1 MKKRLLS
8 MLIVLTMVLSMLSV
22 AAFAAVN
29 KPNGSLSGD
38 VYIALLNDSRFDGAT
53 SFPNEP
59 TTSTGNSYLYV
70 VNRNQSYSLTGSMS
84 TFVEDA
90 SCVNTD
96 KFWADDRTV
105 QSGGGNTVT
114 YGVADPNGL
123 ALSGDLL
130 KNIEGN
136 KIIQAWIDAKNPADK
151 NVSSYRLIVYV
162 VKYITSYWH
171 GEGWHIDCKIV
182 PANYFTLIYD
192 ANLPGEADSSILKS
206 LPDNVVAPSGTTV
219 DVSNASILPNT
230 ITVDYIKYTFLG
242 WALSPNAKEPL
253 DGNDAIITLNRD
265 ITVYAVWKSECTHD
279 WGDWGN
285 TTATCTEGGVETR
298 ECSICHETQTRQ
310 VGALGH
316 EWGEWIETVA
326 PKCEEA
332 GEETR
337 TCARCQETETNELDP
352 IGHDYEAVVT
362 APTCLADGYTTY
374 TCKNDASH
382 TYVDDEVDAL
392 GHEWGEWIETVAPKC
407 EEAGEETRTCAR
419 CQETETNELDPI
431 GHDYE
436 SVVTAP
442 TCLADGY
449 TTYTCKND
457 ASHTYVDDEVDALGH
472 DYSGEWIDAK
482 DGKTHYKECK
492 RDASHD
498 KKTADHVWGD
508 WAKCEGDPL
517 TEERIC
523 GDCGAKEYR
532 DVDEKGKLDGGKETG
547 DGIGDKYQVFV
558 WYKAGANGSLTG
570 EIYKAYTLGKAGDA
584 ELLKEVTLTYPTT
597 VPYSGYAFDK
607 WILPAQVTI
616 NGTTMSN
623 FQVGTTYTFTA
634 TFGTDSKGNLDGDK
648 ETGDGTPDRYQV
660 FVWYKADN
668 NGSLEGKTYYAYDL
682 RINGTTELRSTV
694 SLNYPTPVARHGFD
708 FDGWLEPADVV
719 ISEDTMRQFT
729 VGETYVFTAMF
740 SRDRGDRPVAEPTVK
755 VKGLNSDDH
764 VAYVVGRGEGMFDP
778 MGKVTRAEV
787 ATIYFRLMTE
797 EFRTEFWTDVNS
809 FSDVVGTDWYNVAIS
824 TLENAGVIQD
834 TVTGGEFRPNDPI
847 TRAELAVMAAQFATV
862 TGKIP
867 ETSFK
872 DVDKDYWA
880 YDEIKLIECAG
891 WIEGYRGYFRPDDNL
906 TRAECVTIVNRM
918 LKRGAEEDNMLED
931 MVIFLDNLDQDMWY
945 YEAIQEA
952 ANSHDYTRT
961 KVKLEGENFNG
972 EIWTVLL
979 DAPDWAALEQAW
991 SQAHVE

>member
-1 MKKRLLS
+1 MKKRFWALFLAV
-8 MLIVLTMVLSMLSV
+8 MMIVSVLPTT
-22 AAFAAVN
+22 AFAAEEDELEILFSFV
-29 KPNGSLSGD
+29 PPGGALGEYDDYGD
-38 VYIALLNDSRFDGAT
+38 YRSDLG
-53 SFPNEP
+53 
-59 TTSTGNSYLYV
+59 
-70 VNRNQSYSLTGSMS
+70 
-84 TFVEDA
+84 
-90 SCVNTD
+90 
-96 KFWADDRTV
+96 
-105 QSGGGNTVT
+105 
-114 YGVADPNGL
+114 YGVATAEAANLRGSDIRNESIEENITKYVASWPGNLSAEAYKAFEAVRFGMTNYSGEEYEITWVNICYRTGFGTTYRCHCSSSLGAHIHIDGILSKKVQPAELKLRKVIEETQLTEETFYFSLNRLHYDSNMNPTNRVDTDFVPIGL
-123 ALSGDLL
+123 SAT
-130 KNIEGN
+130 
-136 KIIQAWIDAKNPADK
+136 IDIGETSAD
-151 NVSSYRLIVYV
+151 IVYTGSETIGFGYYKLTEAENDKWDCEPV
-162 VKYITSYWH
+162 YIQIATDGSLKYCDTYNGRYITAGST
-171 GEGWHIDCKIV
+171 GVEV
-182 PANYFTLIYD
+182 NNTLKRYEVTYD
-192 ANLPGEADSSILKS
+192 ANGGTGEPEDQTKVYGETLKLSSEQPTLADYNFIGWNTRKDGKGVSYAAGDEYTDNADLK
-206 LPDNVVAPSGTTV
+206 LYAQWEPIHVCEYEPVVTKP
-219 DVSNASILPNT
+219 
-230 ITVDYIKYTFLG
+230 
-242 WALSPNAKEPL
+242 
-253 DGNDAIITLNRD
+253 
-265 ITVYAVWKSECTHD
+265 
-279 WGDWGN
+279 
-285 TTATCTEGGVETR
+285 TCTEG
-298 ECSICHETQTRQ
+298 
-310 VGALGH
+310 
-316 EWGEWIETVA
+316 
-326 PKCEEA
+326 
-332 GEETR
+332 
-337 TCARCQETETNELDP
+337 
-352 IGHDYEAVVT
+352 
-362 APTCLADGYTTY
+362 GYTTY
-374 TCKNDASH
+374 TCSCGDS
-382 TYVDDEVDAL
+382 YV
-392 GHEWGEWIETVAPKC
+392 
-407 EEAGEETRTCAR
+407 
-419 CQETETNELDPI
+419 
-431 GHDYE
+431 
-436 SVVTAP
+436 
-442 TCLADGY
+442 ADR
-449 TTYTCKND
+449 
-457 ASHTYVDDEVDALGH
+457 VPALGH
-472 DYSGEWIDAK
+472 DMGAWEEYDEEEHIKKCSRCDHTETAEHVWDNGVVNPAATCEGTGTKTYTCSDCGET
-482 DGKTHYKECK
+482 KTETLPALGHDMGAWKEYDEDEHIKECS
-492 RDASHD
+492 RCDHTE
-498 KKTADHVWGD
+498 TAEHVWGD

-532 DVDEKGKLDGGKETG
+532 DVDEKGKLDGGKEIG

-570 EIYKAYTLGKAGDA
+570 EIYKAYTLGKEGDA
-584 ELLKEVTLTYPTT
+584 ELRKEVTLTYPTT

-634 TFGTDSKGNLDGDK
+634 TFGADSKGNLDGDK
-648 ETGDGTPDRYQV
+648 ETGDGTPDKYQV
-660 FVWYKADN
+660 FVWYKAGD

-719 ISEDTMRQFT
+719 ISEDTMSQFT

-740 SRDRGDRPVAEPTVK
+740 SRDRGDRPAAEPTVK

>member
-38 VYIALLNDSRFDGAT
+38 VYIALLNDSRFEGAT

-70 VNRNQSYSLTGSMS
+70 NMRGQSYSVSTTQS

-90 SCVNTD
+90 SCVNTEE
-96 KFWADDRTV
+96 FWADDRTV
-105 QSGGGNTVT
+105 LRRESSWIGTYDT

-130 KNIEGN
+130 KNIDGD

-162 VKYITSYWH
+162 VKYITSTWH

-192 ANLPGEADSSILKS
+192 ANLPGEADSSILES

-219 DVSNASILPNT
+219 DVSNASIRPNT

-242 WALSPNAKEPL
+242 WALSPNAEEPL
-253 DGNDAIITLNRD
+253 DGNDAKITLDTD

-316 EWGEWIETVA
+316 DMGEW
-326 PKCEEA
+326 
-332 GEETR
+332 
-337 TCARCQETETNELDP
+337 
-352 IGHDYEAVVT
+352 YESK
-362 APTCLADGYTTY
+362 APTCTEKGEEKRECQRKGCDHVETREIDIDE
-374 TCKNDASH
+374 DA
-382 TYVDDEVDAL
+382 
-392 GHEWGEWIETVAPKC
+392 HEWGEWKVTTPSTCTKK
-407 EEAGEETRTCAR
+407 GEETRICELNDKHVETRPVAIDEDAHEWGEWKVTTPATCTTPGEETRICKLNDKHFETRPVDAKGHTWDDNWVDNGDL
-419 CQETETNELDPI
+419 TETR
-431 GHDYE
+431 
-436 SVVTAP
+436 
-442 TCLADGY
+442 TCSNNVCTETRD
-449 TTYTCKND
+449 
-457 ASHTYVDDEVDALGH
+457 
-472 DYSGEWIDAK
+472 IDK
-482 DGKTHYKECK
+482 
-492 RDASHD
+492 
-498 KKTADHVWGD
+498 
-508 WAKCEGDPL
+508 
-517 TEERIC
+517 
-523 GDCGAKEYR
+523 
-532 DVDEKGKLDGGKETG
+532 KGKLDGGKETG

-570 EIYKAYTLGKAGDA
+570 EIYKAYTLGKEGDA

-634 TFGTDSKGNLDGDK
+634 TFGADSKGNLDGDK
-648 ETGDGTPDRYQV
+648 ETGDGTPDKYQV
-660 FVWYKADN
+660 FVWYKAGD

-719 ISEDTMRQFT
+719 ISEDTMSQFT

-740 SRDRGDRPVAEPTVK
+740 SRDRGDRPAAEPTVK